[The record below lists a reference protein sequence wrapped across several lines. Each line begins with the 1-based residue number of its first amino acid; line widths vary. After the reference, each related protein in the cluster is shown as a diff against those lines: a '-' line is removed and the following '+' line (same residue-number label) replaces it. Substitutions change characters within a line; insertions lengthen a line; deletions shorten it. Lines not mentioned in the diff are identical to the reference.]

1 MRCFNKFDG
10 PVKLYGIPHFNGEFI
25 RLPESV
31 REKTGI
37 DPHLARRTPGVRI
50 RFRTDSEH
58 IYVKIKFNSIHRD
71 ITVSV
76 FAGLSVLLYKGTPQN
91 AEYMG
96 LARPENYENTEY
108 EKVFTKEKVTED
120 VTIYLPRGEHIEE
133 VTVGVDD
140 DAAISEATPY
150 ENHKP
155 ILFYGSSIT
164 EGATASLPVLSYT
177 ALVSRWL
184 NSDYYNL
191 GFSGAAKG
199 EPEMAD
205 YINTIDKSV
214 FVMDYDHNSPT
225 VETLKSTHEPFFLRI
240 REHDPLLPVVFMTR
254 PNFDYDSDAYLRRD
268 VVRKTYEN
276 AVARGDKN
284 VYFIDG
290 ETLFGNEHRQ
300 FMTIETCHPN
310 DLGMMSMAKTV
321 YPVLKK
327 ILE

>member
-1 MRCFNKFDG
+1 MRYFNNFDG
-10 PVKLYGIPHFNGEFI
+10 KIYGIPHFNGKFV

-31 REKTGI
+31 RVKTGI
-37 DPHLARRTPGVRI
+37 SSHLAGRTPGVRI
-50 RFRTDSEH
+50 RFKTNSEH
-58 IYVKIKFNSIHRD
+58 IYVKIRFDRIQKD
-71 ITVSV
+71 ITVSA
-76 FAGLSVLLYKGTPQN
+76 FAGLSVLLYKGTPDK
-91 AEYMG
+91 AVYMG
-96 LARPENYENTEY
+96 LARPENYENTEF
-108 EKVFTKEKVTED
+108 EKVFTKENVLED
-120 VTIYLPRGEHIEE
+120 VTLYLPRGEHIEE
-133 VTVGVDD
+133 VTVGIDD
-140 DAAISEATPY
+140 DAILDDAAPY

-205 YINTIDKSV
+205 YINTIEKSV

-225 VETLKSTHEPFFLRI
+225 VDTLKATHEPFFLRI
-240 REHDPLLPVVFMTR
+240 REHDPLLPIVLMTR
-254 PNFDYDSDAYLRRD
+254 PNFDYDRDASLRRD
-268 VVRKTYEN
+268 VVRETYEK
-276 AVARGDKN
+276 ALARGDKN

-321 YPVLKK
+321 YPVLKQ
-327 ILE
+327 ILK